1 MKKVIAL
8 SMLMLAAAPALAQWA
23 PPDEVLQVRVKGE
36 GAWTVSCQWQ
46 GGNGEPRSRAAQSSG
61 RNRWE
66 RLHLLR
72 SYGGTCTYQA
82 APDQPLTIQ
91 LRSPLYRC
99 TLPQRAGRECEQTF
113 PAGASGRFE
122 IQARG

>member
-8 SMLMLAAAPALAQWA
+8 STLVLAAAPALAQWA
-23 PPDEVLQVRVKGE
+23 PPDEVLRVRVKGE

-46 GGNGEPRSRAAQSSG
+46 SRSG
-61 RNRWE
+61 RDRWE
-66 RLHLLR
+66 RLHLLE
-72 SYGGTCTYQA
+72 SYGGTCSYQA

>member
-1 MKKVIAL
+1 MKKV
-8 SMLMLAAAPALAQWA
+8 LACSLVMMTAAPALAQWA
-23 PPDEVLQVRVKGE
+23 PPPEVLQVRVKGE

-46 GGNGEPRSRAAQSSG
+46 SRSGEPMTREVRGSG

-66 RLHLLR
+66 RLHLLE
-72 SYGGTCTYQA
+72 SDGGKCSYQA

-99 TLPQRAGRECEQTF
+99 TLPQRTGRECEQTF
-113 PAGASGRFE
+113 PAGASGRFD
-122 IQARG
+122 IQERG

>member
-8 SMLMLAAAPALAQWA
+8 FMLMLPAAPALAQWA
-23 PPDEVLQVRVKGE
+23 PPDEVLQIRAKGA
-36 GAWTVSCQWQ
+36 GAWTVRCQWPGR
-46 GGNGEPRSRAAQSSG
+46 GGQPMTREVRGSG
-61 RNRWE
+61 RDRWE
-66 RLHLLR
+66 RLHLLD

-82 APDQPLTIQ
+82 APGQPLTIQ
-91 LRSPLYRC
+91 LKSPLYRC

-122 IQARG
+122 IEARG

>member
-8 SMLMLAAAPALAQWA
+8 STLMLAAAPALAQWA
-23 PPDEVLQVRVKGE
+23 PPDEVLQVRVRGE

-46 GGNGEPRSRAAQSSG
+46 SRSGQPMAREVRGSG
-61 RNRWE
+61 RDRWE
-66 RLHLLR
+66 RLHLLE
-72 SYGGTCTYQA
+72 SYGGTCSYQA

-91 LRSPLYRC
+91 LRSRLYRC